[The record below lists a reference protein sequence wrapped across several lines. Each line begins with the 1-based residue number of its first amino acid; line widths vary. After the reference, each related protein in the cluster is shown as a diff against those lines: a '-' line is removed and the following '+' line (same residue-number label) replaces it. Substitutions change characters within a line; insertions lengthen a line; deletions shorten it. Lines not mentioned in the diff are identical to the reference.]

1 MQKNEKKIY
10 RQINSLKNCFIKLNN
25 RKSNLNT
32 FSKINTP
39 RYSIST
45 KNKTSSNF
53 ILYKINSLYNNND
66 SKENLTKLDEKQ
78 LDKSKEI
85 FNNDINSF
93 NSFISRKKNCVNTV
107 KLDENYLRLI
117 STKNIKNKRASSL
130 VYDAKNNSQFINS
143 LYIPNKR
150 KRADLI
156 KYKYLLGKIN
166 YFRRIFNLNDDLAL
180 RSKRNNISPFH
191 LNIKYNIYN
200 DDLNKSRCL
209 LLQSEEMKSI
219 KNMNENFSFPSIQ
232 NHSIQNNFHKF
243 RFTSIKIK
251 RDFYQNKNSSQKR
264 NNKNNKNIKSK
275 QYNSIDNSKDN
286 NENNKSTS
294 PGKIIEDNYNE
305 YLNDVSCSESNN
317 SKTKIQSKISFRKNL
332 EDRITKRIKDLK
344 KKIFN
349 YDKNDIYKNIKR
361 CKINENILKMN
372 KTIKLKKMTFKKKKA
387 SEVNKNVN
395 IDNPILRKKIFCN

>member
-25 RKSNLNT
+25 RKSNMNT

-39 RYSIST
+39 RNAIST

-93 NSFISRKKNCVNTV
+93 NSFISRKKNCINTV

-117 STKNIKNKRASSL
+117 STKYIKNKRASSL
-130 VYDAKNNSQFINS
+130 IYEAKNNSQFINS

-209 LLQSEEMKSI
+209 LLQSEEMKSN

-232 NHSIQNNFHKF
+232 NHSIQNNYRKF

-251 RDFYQNKNSSQKR
+251 RDFYQKKNSSQKG
-264 NNKNNKNIKSK
+264 NNKNNKNIKSR

-305 YLNDVSCSESNN
+305 YLNDISCSESNN

-349 YDKNDIYKNIKR
+349 YDENDIYKNIKR
-361 CKINENILKMN
+361 CNINENILKMN
-372 KTIKLKKMTFKKKKA
+372 KTIKLKKMTFKKKKV

>member
-10 RQINSLKNCFIKLNN
+10 KQINCMKNCLIKLNN

-32 FSKINTP
+32 FSKINIP
-39 RYSIST
+39 RNSILK

-53 ILYKINSLYNNND
+53 ILYKINSLYNSND

-93 NSFISRKKNCVNTV
+93 NSFTSRRNNGVNTIQ
-107 KLDENYLRLI
+107 LDENYLRLI

-130 VYDAKNNSQFINS
+130 LYNIKNNSQFINS
-143 LYIPNKR
+143 LYIPNKK

-166 YFRRIFNLNDDLAL
+166 YFKRIFHLKDGLTL
-180 RSKRNNISPFH
+180 KSKRNNLSPFQ

-200 DDLNKSRCL
+200 DDLNKSKYL
-209 LLQSEEMKSI
+209 LLQSEEIKSN
-219 KNMNENFSFPSIQ
+219 KNINENFSFPSIPY
-232 NHSIQNNFHKF
+232 HKIHNNIRKF

-251 RDFYQNKNSSQKR
+251 KDFYQKKNTNQNNNNIGNK
-264 NNKNNKNIKSK
+264 KNNL
-275 QYNSIDNSKDN
+275 IDNTKDN
-286 NENNKSTS
+286 EENNKSTS
-294 PGKIIEDNYNE
+294 PEKIIEDNYNE
-305 YLNDVSCSESNN
+305 YLNDISCSESNK
-317 SKTKIQSKISFRKNL
+317 SKNKIRSKIKYKKNL
-332 EDRITKRIKDLK
+332 EDKITKRIKDLK

-349 YDKNDIYKNIKR
+349 YDKNDINKNIKR
-361 CKINENILKMN
+361 NKMNENILKMD
-372 KTIKLKKMTFKKKKA
+372 KTIKLKKMTFKKRKDA
-387 SEVNKNVN
+387 EVNKNIN
-395 IDNPILRKKIFCN
+395 IDNPILRKKLFCN

>member
-10 RQINSLKNCFIKLNN
+10 KQINCMKNCLIKLNN

-32 FSKINTP
+32 FSKINIP
-39 RYSIST
+39 RNSILK

-53 ILYKINSLYNNND
+53 ILYKINSLYNSND

-93 NSFISRKKNCVNTV
+93 NSFTSRRNNGVNTIQ
-107 KLDENYLRLI
+107 LDENYLRLI

-130 VYDAKNNSQFINS
+130 LYNIKNNSQFINS
-143 LYIPNKR
+143 LYIPNKK

-166 YFRRIFNLNDDLAL
+166 YFKRIFHLKDGLTL
-180 RSKRNNISPFH
+180 KSKRNNLSPFQ

-200 DDLNKSRCL
+200 DDLNKSKYL
-209 LLQSEEMKSI
+209 LLQSEEIKSN
-219 KNMNENFSFPSIQ
+219 KNINENFSFPSIPY
-232 NHSIQNNFHKF
+232 HKIHNNIRKF

-251 RDFYQNKNSSQKR
+251 KDFYQKKNTNQNNNNIGNK
-264 NNKNNKNIKSK
+264 KNNL
-275 QYNSIDNSKDN
+275 IDNTKDN
-286 NENNKSTS
+286 EENNKSTS
-294 PGKIIEDNYNE
+294 PEKIIEDNYNE
-305 YLNDVSCSESNN
+305 YLNDISCSESNK
-317 SKTKIQSKISFRKNL
+317 SKNEIRSKIKYKKNL
-332 EDRITKRIKDLK
+332 EDKITKRIKDLK

-349 YDKNDIYKNIKR
+349 YDKNDINKNIKR
-361 CKINENILKMN
+361 NKMYENILKMD
-372 KTIKLKKMTFKKKKA
+372 KTIKLKKMTFKKRKDA
-387 SEVNKNVN
+387 EVNKNIN
-395 IDNPILRKKIFCN
+395 IYF

>member
-10 RQINSLKNCFIKLNN
+10 KQINCMKNCLIKLNN

-32 FSKINTP
+32 FSKINIP
-39 RYSIST
+39 RNSILK

-53 ILYKINSLYNNND
+53 ILYKINSLYNSND

-93 NSFISRKKNCVNTV
+93 NSFTSRRNNGVNTIQF
-107 KLDENYLRLI
+107 DENYLRLI

-130 VYDAKNNSQFINS
+130 LYNIKNNSQFINS
-143 LYIPNKR
+143 LYIPNKK

-166 YFRRIFNLNDDLAL
+166 YFKRIFHLKDGLTL
-180 RSKRNNISPFH
+180 KSKRNNLSPFQ

-200 DDLNKSRCL
+200 DDLNKSKYL
-209 LLQSEEMKSI
+209 LLQSEEIKSN
-219 KNMNENFSFPSIQ
+219 KNINENFSFPSIPY
-232 NHSIQNNFHKF
+232 HKIHNNIRKF

-251 RDFYQNKNSSQKR
+251 KDFYQKKNTNQNNNNIGNK
-264 NNKNNKNIKSK
+264 KNNL
-275 QYNSIDNSKDN
+275 IDNTKDN
-286 NENNKSTS
+286 EENNKSTS
-294 PGKIIEDNYNE
+294 PEKIIEDNYNE
-305 YLNDVSCSESNN
+305 YLNDISCSESNK
-317 SKTKIQSKISFRKNL
+317 SKNEIRSKIKYKKNL
-332 EDRITKRIKDLK
+332 EDKITKRIKDLK

-349 YDKNDIYKNIKR
+349 YDKNDINKNIKR
-361 CKINENILKMN
+361 NKMYENILKMD
-372 KTIKLKKMTFKKKKA
+372 KTIKLKKMTFKKRKDA
-387 SEVNKNVN
+387 EVNKNIN
-395 IDNPILRKKIFCN
+395 IDNPILRKKLFCN

>member
-117 STKNIKNKRASSL
+117 STKNIKNKRSSSL

-166 YFRRIFNLNDDLAL
+166 YFRRIFNLNDGLAL

-209 LLQSEEMKSI
+209 LLQSEEMKSN

-232 NHSIQNNFHKF
+232 NHSIQNNYRKF

-251 RDFYQNKNSSQKR
+251 RDFYQNKNSSQKG

-305 YLNDVSCSESNN
+305 YLNDISCSESNN

-372 KTIKLKKMTFKKKKA
+372 KTIKLKKMTFKKKKV

>member
-10 RQINSLKNCFIKLNN
+10 KQINCMKNCLIKLNN

-32 FSKINTP
+32 FSKINIP
-39 RYSIST
+39 RNSILK

-53 ILYKINSLYNNND
+53 ILYKINSLYNSND

-93 NSFISRKKNCVNTV
+93 NSFTSRRNNGVNTIQ
-107 KLDENYLRLI
+107 LDENYLRLI

-130 VYDAKNNSQFINS
+130 LYNIKNNSQFINS
-143 LYIPNKR
+143 LYIPNKK

-166 YFRRIFNLNDDLAL
+166 YFKRIFHLKDGLTL
-180 RSKRNNISPFH
+180 KSKRNNLSPFQ

-200 DDLNKSRCL
+200 DDLNKSKYL
-209 LLQSEEMKSI
+209 LLQSEEIKSN
-219 KNMNENFSFPSIQ
+219 KNINENFSFPSIPY
-232 NHSIQNNFHKF
+232 HKIHNNIRKF

-251 RDFYQNKNSSQKR
+251 KDFYQKKNTNQNNNNIGNK
-264 NNKNNKNIKSK
+264 KNNL
-275 QYNSIDNSKDN
+275 IDNTKDN
-286 NENNKSTS
+286 EENNKSTS
-294 PGKIIEDNYNE
+294 PEKIIEDNYNE
-305 YLNDVSCSESNN
+305 YLNDISCSESNK
-317 SKTKIQSKISFRKNL
+317 SKNEIRSKIKYKKNL
-332 EDRITKRIKDLK
+332 EDKITKRIKDLK

-349 YDKNDIYKNIKR
+349 YDKNDTNKNIKR
-361 CKINENILKMN
+361 NKMYENILKMD
-372 KTIKLKKMTFKKKKA
+372 KTIKLKKMTFKKRKDA
-387 SEVNKNVN
+387 EVNKNIN
-395 IDNPILRKKIFCN
+395 IDNPILRKKLFCN

>member
-10 RQINSLKNCFIKLNN
+10 KQINCMKNCLIKLNN

-32 FSKINTP
+32 FSKINIP
-39 RYSIST
+39 RNSILK

-53 ILYKINSLYNNND
+53 ILYKINSLYNSND

-93 NSFISRKKNCVNTV
+93 NSFTSRRNNGVNTIQ
-107 KLDENYLRLI
+107 LDENYLRLI

-130 VYDAKNNSQFINS
+130 LYNIKNNSQFINS
-143 LYIPNKR
+143 LYIPNKK

-166 YFRRIFNLNDDLAL
+166 YFKRIFHLKDGLTL
-180 RSKRNNISPFH
+180 KSKRNNLSPFQ

-200 DDLNKSRCL
+200 DDLNKSKYL
-209 LLQSEEMKSI
+209 LLQSEEIKSN
-219 KNMNENFSFPSIQ
+219 KNINENFSFPSIPY
-232 NHSIQNNFHKF
+232 HKIHNNIRKF

-251 RDFYQNKNSSQKR
+251 KDFYQKKNTNQNNNNIGNK
-264 NNKNNKNIKSK
+264 KNNL
-275 QYNSIDNSKDN
+275 IDITKDN
-286 NENNKSTS
+286 EENNKSTS
-294 PGKIIEDNYNE
+294 PEKIIEDNYNE
-305 YLNDVSCSESNN
+305 YLNDISCSESNK
-317 SKTKIQSKISFRKNL
+317 SKNEIRSKIKYKKNL
-332 EDRITKRIKDLK
+332 EDKITKRIKDLK

-349 YDKNDIYKNIKR
+349 YDKNDINKNIKR
-361 CKINENILKMN
+361 NKMNENILKMD
-372 KTIKLKKMTFKKKKA
+372 KTIKLKKMAFKKRKDA
-387 SEVNKNVN
+387 EVNKNIN
-395 IDNPILRKKIFCN
+395 IDNPILRKKLFCN

>member
-10 RQINSLKNCFIKLNN
+10 KQINCMKNCLIKLNN

-32 FSKINTP
+32 FSKINIP
-39 RYSIST
+39 RNSILK

-53 ILYKINSLYNNND
+53 ILYKINSLYNSND

-93 NSFISRKKNCVNTV
+93 NSFTSRRNNGVNTIQ
-107 KLDENYLRLI
+107 LDENYLRLI

-130 VYDAKNNSQFINS
+130 LYNIKNNSQFINS
-143 LYIPNKR
+143 LYIPNKK

-166 YFRRIFNLNDDLAL
+166 YFKRIFHLKDGLTL
-180 RSKRNNISPFH
+180 KSKRNNLSPFQ

-200 DDLNKSRCL
+200 DDLNKSKYL
-209 LLQSEEMKSI
+209 LLQSEEIKSN
-219 KNMNENFSFPSIQ
+219 KNINENFSFPSIPY
-232 NHSIQNNFHKF
+232 HKIHNNIRKF

-251 RDFYQNKNSSQKR
+251 KDFYQNKNTNQ
-264 NNKNNKNIKSK
+264 NNNNIGNKKNNLIDNIK
-275 QYNSIDNSKDN
+275 DNE
-286 NENNKSTS
+286 ENNKSTS
-294 PGKIIEDNYNE
+294 PEKIIEDNYNE
-305 YLNDVSCSESNN
+305 YLNDISCSESNK
-317 SKTKIQSKISFRKNL
+317 SKNEIRSKIKYKKNL
-332 EDRITKRIKDLK
+332 EDKITKRIKDLK

-349 YDKNDIYKNIKR
+349 YDKNDINKNIKR
-361 CKINENILKMN
+361 NKMNENILKMD
-372 KTIKLKKMTFKKKKA
+372 KTIKLKKMTFKKRKDA
-387 SEVNKNVN
+387 EVNKNIN
-395 IDNPILRKKIFCN
+395 IDNPILRKKLFCN

>member
-10 RQINSLKNCFIKLNN
+10 KQINCMKNCLIKLNN

-32 FSKINTP
+32 FSKINIP
-39 RYSIST
+39 RNSILE

-53 ILYKINSLYNNND
+53 ILYKINSLYNSND

-93 NSFISRKKNCVNTV
+93 NSFTSRRNNGVNTIQ
-107 KLDENYLRLI
+107 LDENYLRLI

-130 VYDAKNNSQFINS
+130 LYNIKNNSQFINS
-143 LYIPNKR
+143 LYIPNKK

-166 YFRRIFNLNDDLAL
+166 YFKRIFHLKDGLTL
-180 RSKRNNISPFH
+180 KSKRNNLSPFQ

-200 DDLNKSRCL
+200 DDLNKSKYL
-209 LLQSEEMKSI
+209 LLQSEEIKSNKNI
-219 KNMNENFSFPSIQ
+219 KENFSFPSIPY
-232 NHSIQNNFHKF
+232 HKIHNNIRKF

-251 RDFYQNKNSSQKR
+251 KDFYQKKNTNQNNNNIGNK
-264 NNKNNKNIKSK
+264 KNNL
-275 QYNSIDNSKDN
+275 IDNTKDN
-286 NENNKSTS
+286 EENNKSTS
-294 PGKIIEDNYNE
+294 PEKIIEDNYNE
-305 YLNDVSCSESNN
+305 YLNDISCSESNK
-317 SKTKIQSKISFRKNL
+317 SKNEIRSKIKYKKNL
-332 EDRITKRIKDLK
+332 EDKITKRIKDLK

-349 YDKNDIYKNIKR
+349 YDKNDINKNIKR
-361 CKINENILKMN
+361 NKMNENILKMD
-372 KTIKLKKMTFKKKKA
+372 KTIKLKKMTFKKRKDA
-387 SEVNKNVN
+387 EVNKNIN
-395 IDNPILRKKIFCN
+395 IDNPILRKKLFCN

>member
-10 RQINSLKNCFIKLNN
+10 KQINCMKNCLIKLNN

-32 FSKINTP
+32 FSKINIP
-39 RYSIST
+39 RNSILK

-53 ILYKINSLYNNND
+53 ILYKINSLYNSND

-93 NSFISRKKNCVNTV
+93 NSFTSRRNNGVNTIQ
-107 KLDENYLRLI
+107 LDENYLRLI

-130 VYDAKNNSQFINS
+130 LYNIKNNSQFINS
-143 LYIPNKR
+143 LYIPNKK

-166 YFRRIFNLNDDLAL
+166 YFKRIFHLKDGLTL
-180 RSKRNNISPFH
+180 KSKRNNLSPFQ

-200 DDLNKSRCL
+200 DDLNKSKYL
-209 LLQSEEMKSI
+209 LLQSEEIKSN
-219 KNMNENFSFPSIQ
+219 KNINENFSFPSIPY
-232 NHSIQNNFHKF
+232 HKIHNNIRKF

-251 RDFYQNKNSSQKR
+251 KDFYQKKNTNQNNNNIGNK
-264 NNKNNKNIKSK
+264 KNNL
-275 QYNSIDNSKDN
+275 IDNTKDN
-286 NENNKSTS
+286 EENNKSTS
-294 PGKIIEDNYNE
+294 PEKIIEDIYNE
-305 YLNDVSCSESNN
+305 YLNDISCSESNK
-317 SKTKIQSKISFRKNL
+317 SKNEIRSKIKYKKNL
-332 EDRITKRIKDLK
+332 EDKITKRIKDLK

-349 YDKNDIYKNIKR
+349 YDKNDINKNIKR
-361 CKINENILKMN
+361 NKMYENILKMD
-372 KTIKLKKMTFKKKKA
+372 KTIKLKKMTFKKRKDA
-387 SEVNKNVN
+387 EVNKNIN
-395 IDNPILRKKIFCN
+395 IDNPILRKKLFCN

>member
-10 RQINSLKNCFIKLNN
+10 KQINCMKNCLIKLNN

-32 FSKINTP
+32 FSKINIP
-39 RYSIST
+39 RNSILK

-53 ILYKINSLYNNND
+53 ILYKINSLYNSND

-93 NSFISRKKNCVNTV
+93 NSFTSRRNNGVNTIQ
-107 KLDENYLRLI
+107 LDENYLRLI

-130 VYDAKNNSQFINS
+130 LYNIKNNSQFINS
-143 LYIPNKR
+143 LYIPNKK

-166 YFRRIFNLNDDLAL
+166 YFKRIFHLKDGLTL
-180 RSKRNNISPFH
+180 KSKRNNLSPFQ

-200 DDLNKSRCL
+200 DDLNKSKYL
-209 LLQSEEMKSI
+209 LLQSEEIKSN
-219 KNMNENFSFPSIQ
+219 KNINENFSFPSIPY
-232 NHSIQNNFHKF
+232 HKIHNNIRKF

-251 RDFYQNKNSSQKR
+251 KDFYQKKNTNQNINNIGNK
-264 NNKNNKNIKSK
+264 KNNL
-275 QYNSIDNSKDN
+275 IDNTKDN
-286 NENNKSTS
+286 EENNKSTS
-294 PGKIIEDNYNE
+294 PEKIIEDNYNE
-305 YLNDVSCSESNN
+305 YLNDISCSESNK
-317 SKTKIQSKISFRKNL
+317 SKNEIRSKIKYKKNL
-332 EDRITKRIKDLK
+332 EDKITKRIKDLK

-349 YDKNDIYKNIKR
+349 YDKNDINKNIKR
-361 CKINENILKMN
+361 NKMYENILKMD
-372 KTIKLKKMTFKKKKA
+372 KTIKLKKMTFKKRKDA
-387 SEVNKNVN
+387 EVNKNIN
-395 IDNPILRKKIFCN
+395 IDNPILRKKLFCN

>member
-10 RQINSLKNCFIKLNN
+10 KQINCMKNCLIKLNN

-32 FSKINTP
+32 FSKINIP
-39 RYSIST
+39 RNSILK

-53 ILYKINSLYNNND
+53 ILYKINSLYNSND

-93 NSFISRKKNCVNTV
+93 NSFTSRRNNGVNTIQ
-107 KLDENYLRLI
+107 LDENYLRLI

-130 VYDAKNNSQFINS
+130 LYNIKNNSQFINS
-143 LYIPNKR
+143 LYIPNKK

-166 YFRRIFNLNDDLAL
+166 YFKRIFHLKDGLTL
-180 RSKRNNISPFH
+180 KSKRNNLSPFQ

-200 DDLNKSRCL
+200 DDLNKSKYL
-209 LLQSEEMKSI
+209 LLQSEEIKSNKNI
-219 KNMNENFSFPSIQ
+219 KENFSFPSIPY
-232 NHSIQNNFHKF
+232 HKIHNNIRKF

-251 RDFYQNKNSSQKR
+251 KDFYQKKNTNQNNNNIGNK
-264 NNKNNKNIKSK
+264 KNNL
-275 QYNSIDNSKDN
+275 IDNTKDN
-286 NENNKSTS
+286 EENNKSTS
-294 PGKIIEDNYNE
+294 PEKIIEDNYNE
-305 YLNDVSCSESNN
+305 YLNDISCSESNK
-317 SKTKIQSKISFRKNL
+317 SKNEIRSKIKYKKNL
-332 EDRITKRIKDLK
+332 EDKITKRIKDLK

-349 YDKNDIYKNIKR
+349 YDKNDINKNIKR
-361 CKINENILKMN
+361 NKMNENILKMD
-372 KTIKLKKMTFKKKKA
+372 KTIKLKKMTFKKRKDA
-387 SEVNKNVN
+387 EVNKNIN
-395 IDNPILRKKIFCN
+395 IDNPILRKKLFCN

>member
-39 RYSIST
+39 RNAIST

-117 STKNIKNKRASSL
+117 STKNIKNKRSSSL

-166 YFRRIFNLNDDLAL
+166 YFRRIFNLNGDLAL

-209 LLQSEEMKSI
+209 LLQSEEMKSN

-232 NHSIQNNFHKF
+232 NHSIQNNYRKF

-251 RDFYQNKNSSQKR
+251 RDFYQNKNSSQKG

-305 YLNDVSCSESNN
+305 YLNNISCSESNN

-372 KTIKLKKMTFKKKKA
+372 KTIKLKKMTFKKKKV

>member
-10 RQINSLKNCFIKLNN
+10 KQINCMKNCLIKLNN

-32 FSKINTP
+32 FSKINIP
-39 RYSIST
+39 RNSILK

-53 ILYKINSLYNNND
+53 ILYKINSLYNSND

-93 NSFISRKKNCVNTV
+93 NSFTSRRNNGVNTIQ
-107 KLDENYLRLI
+107 LDENYLRLI

-130 VYDAKNNSQFINS
+130 LYNIKNNSQFINS
-143 LYIPNKR
+143 LYIPNKK

-166 YFRRIFNLNDDLAL
+166 YFKRIFHLKDGLTL
-180 RSKRNNISPFH
+180 KSKRNNLSPFQ

-200 DDLNKSRCL
+200 DDLNKSKYL
-209 LLQSEEMKSI
+209 LLQSEEIKSNKNI
-219 KNMNENFSFPSIQ
+219 KENFSFPSIPY
-232 NHSIQNNFHKF
+232 HKIHNNIRKF

-251 RDFYQNKNSSQKR
+251 KDFYQNKNTNQ
-264 NNKNNKNIKSK
+264 NNNNIGNKKNNL
-275 QYNSIDNSKDN
+275 IDNTKDN
-286 NENNKSTS
+286 EENNKSTS
-294 PGKIIEDNYNE
+294 SEKIIEDNYNE
-305 YLNDVSCSESNN
+305 YLNDISCSESNK
-317 SKTKIQSKISFRKNL
+317 SKNEIRSKIKYKKNL
-332 EDRITKRIKDLK
+332 EDKITKRIKDLK

-349 YDKNDIYKNIKR
+349 YDKNDINKNIKR
-361 CKINENILKMN
+361 NKMNENILKMD
-372 KTIKLKKMTFKKKKA
+372 KTIKLKKMTFKKRKDA
-387 SEVNKNVN
+387 EVNKNIN
-395 IDNPILRKKIFCN
+395 IDNPILRKKLFCN

>member
-10 RQINSLKNCFIKLNN
+10 KQINCMKNCLIKLNN

-32 FSKINTP
+32 FSKINIP
-39 RYSIST
+39 RNSILK

-53 ILYKINSLYNNND
+53 ILYKINSLYNSND

-93 NSFISRKKNCVNTV
+93 NSFTSRRNNGVNTIQ
-107 KLDENYLRLI
+107 LDENYLRLI

-130 VYDAKNNSQFINS
+130 LYNIKNNSQFINS
-143 LYIPNKR
+143 LYIPNKK

-166 YFRRIFNLNDDLAL
+166 YFKRIFHLKDGLTL
-180 RSKRNNISPFH
+180 KSKRNNLSPFQ

-200 DDLNKSRCL
+200 DDLNKSKYL
-209 LLQSEEMKSI
+209 LLQSEEIKSN
-219 KNMNENFSFPSIQ
+219 KNINENFSFPSIPY
-232 NHSIQNNFHKF
+232 HKIHNNIRKF

-251 RDFYQNKNSSQKR
+251 KDFYQNKNTNQ
-264 NNKNNKNIKSK
+264 NNNNTGNKKNNLIDNIK
-275 QYNSIDNSKDN
+275 DNE
-286 NENNKSTS
+286 ENNKSTS
-294 PGKIIEDNYNE
+294 PEKIIEDNYNE
-305 YLNDVSCSESNN
+305 YLNDISCSESNK
-317 SKTKIQSKISFRKNL
+317 SKNEIRSKIKYKKNL
-332 EDRITKRIKDLK
+332 EDKITKRIKDLK

-349 YDKNDIYKNIKR
+349 YDKNDINKNIKR
-361 CKINENILKMN
+361 NKMNENILKMD
-372 KTIKLKKMTFKKKKA
+372 KTIKLKKMTFKKRKDA
-387 SEVNKNVN
+387 EVNKNIN
-395 IDNPILRKKIFCN
+395 IDNPILRKKLFCN